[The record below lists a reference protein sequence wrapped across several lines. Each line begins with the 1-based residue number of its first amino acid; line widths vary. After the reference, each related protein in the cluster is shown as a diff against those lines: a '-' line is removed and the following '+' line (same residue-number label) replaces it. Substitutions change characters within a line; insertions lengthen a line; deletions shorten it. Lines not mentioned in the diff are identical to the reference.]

1 MKKIIA
7 FTCAGL
13 MLLSLFGCGGINAKD
28 LAGSTVTGR
37 VEAIDGSVIT
47 LRVAGD
53 KQDGETVKGIP
64 DVQMPP
70 NLGESADI
78 GGNSGTQEG
87 QQPPELPDGQQPP
100 DAVSGAT
107 QNGGNGNA
115 DGNGNDFPQM
125 PNGQQPPN
133 FNGNGNGNGL
143 PQMPNGQQPPNFNGD
158 GNGFPQMPN
167 GELPELPNGQMP
179 DGQTAPQLPDG
190 VTPPD
195 MQDGNSFDGGS
206 FGGRRDDFSGGKT
219 VTIDLATVSY
229 ADGVEAVKA
238 EDIKVGS
245 MLEVTFDSVGNVS
258 SVKIVNAAAGN
269 RDRNREPSGNQPET
283 SSGGSESTEEQ
294 E

>member
-53 KQDGETVKGIP
+53 KQDGETVQGIP

-78 GGNSGTQEG
+78 GGNSGTQDG

-115 DGNGNDFPQM
+115 DGNGNGF
-125 PNGQQPPN
+125 
-133 FNGNGNGNGL
+133 

-158 GNGFPQMPN
+158 GNGFPQMPD

-195 MQDGNSFDGGS
+195 MQDGNSFDGGN